1 MPIGSSYADSPR
13 QRKCTSLGKSR
24 ISRRIL
30 AKDSRI
36 VPARPIP
43 QSKSHLKFGVRDQ
56 LATTGNFN
64 DEFYKSNPPGQKTPC
79 PYWSSWPATD
89 RTVGLKFK
97 AGGHFAYLCSLV
109 GRLP

>member
-1 MPIGSSYADSPR
+1 MPIGSSYAGSPR
-13 QRKCTSLGKSR
+13 HRKCTNLGESR
-24 ISRRIL
+24 ISHRLL

-36 VPARPIP
+36 APARPSP
-43 QSKSHLKFGVRDQ
+43 QSKSHLKSGVRDQ

-64 DEFYKSNPPGQKTPC
+64 DEFYRSNPPDQKTPR
-79 PYWSSWPATD
+79 PYSLLRPATD